1 VRTVDAA
8 SDTEALF
15 SRAVMNVR
23 HTSTMLESNYS
34 VPKKHLIQLHATGG
48 GDELRG

>member
-1 VRTVDAA
+1 MRTVDAA
-8 SDTEALF
+8 SNTEALF

-23 HTSTMLESNYS
+23 HTSTKLESNYS

-48 GDELRG
+48 DELRG